1 MLRHEQT
8 KLSRRLSCP
17 AWRRSSES
25 LFARITIGMT
35 DIAGDL
41 RKWGPA

>member
-1 MLRHEQT
+1 MLRHEQSQ
-8 KLSRRLSCP
+8 LCPRLSCP
-17 AWRRSSES
+17 AWRRSSEP
-25 LFARITIGMT
+25 LFARITVGMT